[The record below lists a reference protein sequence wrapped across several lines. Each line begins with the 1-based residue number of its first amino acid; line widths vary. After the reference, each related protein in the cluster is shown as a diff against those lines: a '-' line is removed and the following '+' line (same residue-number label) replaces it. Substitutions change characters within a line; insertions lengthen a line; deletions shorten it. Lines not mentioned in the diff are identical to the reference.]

1 MNAALQQQLTDILK
15 QTPIMPVLAIDDLDH
30 AIPLAKA
37 LVAGGLPVLEITLR
51 TPAALGAMAQIAEH
65 VPEAIV
71 GAGTVLN
78 AAQYQQVIAAGA
90 RFAISPGISQ
100 ELLQVSANGAIPL
113 LPGVASASEVMLGL
127 NAGLTHFKFFP
138 AEAAGGVA
146 MLKSF
151 AGPFAAAKF
160 CPTGGIDPSN
170 APNYL
175 KLPNVITVGGSW
187 MATSASIQAKDW
199 SAITKL
205 AQSCCALRI

>member
-1 MNAALQQQLTDILK
+1 MNAALQQQLTQILH
-15 QTPIMPVLAIDDLDH
+15 QTPIMPVLAIDDLDN

-51 TPAALGAMAQIAEH
+51 TPAALGAMARIAEH

-78 AAQYQQVIAAGA
+78 AAQYAQVIAAGA

-100 ELLQVSANGAIPL
+100 ELLQVSSQGAIPL
-113 LPGVASASEVMLGL
+113 LPGVATASEVMQGL
-127 NAGLTHFKFFP
+127 NAGLTNFKFFP

-160 CPTGGIDPSN
+160 CPTGGIDPIN

-175 KLPNVITVGGSW
+175 KLGNVMTVGGSW
-187 MATSASIQAKDW
+187 MATAALIGAKDW
-199 SAITKL
+199 PAITKL
-205 AQSCCALRI
+205 AHSCCALRV